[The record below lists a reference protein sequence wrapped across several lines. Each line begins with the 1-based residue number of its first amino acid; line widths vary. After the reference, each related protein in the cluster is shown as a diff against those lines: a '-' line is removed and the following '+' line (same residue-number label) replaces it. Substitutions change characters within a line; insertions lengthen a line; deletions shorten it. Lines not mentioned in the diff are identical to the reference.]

1 MQSNLNPDAR
11 RGPQR
16 SLSIH
21 WGADRP
27 HETVWLGRGGQ
38 GAFTAARLLGLSAV
52 RFAARQALAFPS
64 FGPER
69 RGAPVFAYTRI
80 ADAPIHDR
88 SATRCADAAVV
99 MDASLLSSVSTGFLT
114 PRSLLIVDT
123 EAPLSLHL
131 PGRHHAFPAKR
142 LAREILGSE
151 HTNTLLLGFLIGL
164 TGLLPAEAVADG
176 IRAEFGQGSKAARN
190 LDAFWHTHD
199 LGLKLR
205 DADLSAAA

>member
-1 MQSNLNPDAR
+1 MVRQ
-11 RGPQR
+11 PQM
-16 SLSIH
+16 S
-21 WGADRP
+21 RP

-88 SATRCADAAVV
+88 SATQRADVAVV

-114 PRSLLIVDT
+114 PRTLLIVDT
-123 EAPLSLHL
+123 DVPLTLAL
-131 PGRHHAFPAKR
+131 PGRHYGVPAKR
-142 LAREILGSE
+142 LARELLGSE
-151 HTNTLLLGFLIGL
+151 HTNTLLLGMLIGL
-164 TGLLPAEAVADG
+164 TGLLPAAAVADG
-176 IRAEFGQGSKAARN
+176 IRAEFGQGSRAARN
-190 LDAFWHTHD
+190 LDAFRHAHD
-199 LGLKLR
+199 LGLTWR
-205 DADLSAAA
+205 DADLSTAA